1 LPYSRDA
8 DKIGH
13 SHARFI
19 KRILGDILCPYG
31 ADKIRDS
38 LCQHVHSLPV
48 KPVSLYNLR
57 RIGSSRSGVNDEMLD
72 TSLWIT
78 YIEDPSEE
86 QTIFVHIPRRECE
99 LADS

>member
-1 LPYSRDA
+1 M
-8 DKIGH
+8 
-13 SHARFI
+13 
-19 KRILGDILCPYG
+19 
-31 ADKIRDS
+31 
-38 LCQHVHSLPV
+38 

-57 RIGSSRSGVNDEMLD
+57 RIGSSRRDVIDEMLD
-72 TSLWIT
+72 TRLWIT